1 MNIFW
6 GQIVLWHPWE
16 QLPELRVDVLQWLH
30 WHLWLSELLTLLKES
45 QCCISG
51 MIGSVDAVLPWDS
64 QRLQLQAASSN
75 EHLYPVPVK
84 PLFFFFFV
92 YLFALPLN
100 LFSPGPDLQRFRLL
114 PLLLKANS
122 SILPLCGS
130 RESLSCGFQSFSEL
144 DVSVI

>member
-16 QLPELRVDVLQWLH
+16 QLSELRVDVLQWLH

-84 PLFFFFFV
+84 PLFFCCLFV
-92 YLFALPLN
+92 CFTFEFVFSRSWLAEIQTLTPLAESKLLNPSIMWLPWKCQLWISKLF
-100 LFSPGPDLQRFRLL
+100 
-114 PLLLKANS
+114 
-122 SILPLCGS
+122 C
-130 RESLSCGFQSFSEL
+130 EL